1 MLTTIDALKE
11 QLNIDPADT
20 TQDSFLTRIIKSS
33 TDAIK
38 NYCNRNFN
46 EYNFPGQ
53 LTDPEK
59 ERLPYDIEDACILW
73 SVYRYQLGG
82 TMGVSSERIDGL
94 GQKNYA
100 LQHIDGKMIPA
111 PPAVLALI
119 NPYRYLG
126 GPLEEDDNG

>member
-1 MLTTIDALKE
+1 MLTTLDALKE
-11 QLNIDPADT
+11 QLNIEPTDT
-20 TQDSFLTRIIKSS
+20 SQDNFLTRVLKSA

-38 NYCNRNFN
+38 NYCNRNFE
-46 EYNFPGQ
+46 EYTMP
-53 LTDPEK
+53 DEPVYPEK
-59 ERLPYDIEDACILW
+59 QRLPYDIEDACILW
-73 SVYRYQLGG
+73 AVYRYQLGG

-126 GPLEEDDNG
+126 GPLEESNG